1 MPLPGRAHWLAY
13 LRFLSL
19 FLAIFLPVYAG
30 SGHLLAQ
37 LPDRSIPLHFA
48 WEKDIPLVPW
58 MIWPYLSLFSLYLLP
73 LLHLSPQEMNR
84 LARQSVLAVVVAGVF
99 FLAVPARMG
108 FSPTAVTGLHE
119 PLFRLIALVD
129 TPCNLMPSLHV
140 TGAALIV
147 LGCCTARLSRRA
159 TWMYR
164 LWLATLAVSTV
175 LVHQHH
181 LIDVIAGFA
190 LALAA
195 RRLIPLSGPSAGA

>member
-1 MPLPGRAHWLAY
+1 MPLTSRAHWLAY
-13 LRFLSL
+13 LRFLAV

-73 LLHLSPQEMNR
+73 LLHLSPQEMRR
-84 LARQSVLAVVVAGVF
+84 LARQSVLAVGVAGILFV
-99 FLAVPARMG
+99 AMPTQAG
-108 FSPTAVTGLHE
+108 FPPTAVTGLHE
-119 PLFRLIALVD
+119 PLFRLITLVD
-129 TPCNLMPSLHV
+129 TPFNLMPSLHV

-147 LGCCTARLSRRA
+147 LGCCTARLGLRA
-159 TWMYR
+159 IWMYR
-164 LWLATLAVSTV
+164 LWLATLALSTV

-181 LIDVIAGFA
+181 LIDVIGGFA
-190 LALAA
+190 LALAV
-195 RRLIPLSGPSAGA
+195 RRLIPLSDSSAGA